1 MRHYDKATIAAAF
14 STVARLVRA
23 GQPVILSK
31 VEGLNSRSGFY
42 FKEAVTHNF
51 NEKDNGFDLQRIFI
65 IDDDDPRCWHRNTS
79 PNKNPGDDTLI
90 DLIIQAMTWLRKTRE
105 GRPYKKKEPV
115 TTPVH
120 WGLTLDPKQLT
131 DEELDTA
138 IKEVSYTLESFRTE
152 VETRR
157 ARIAKRAELLKVIRE
172 MVESEGESLEDI
184 VGMI

>member
-31 VEGLNSRSGFY
+31 VEGLNPRSCFY

-65 IDDDDPRCWHRNTS
+65 VDDDNPRCWHRNTS

-90 DLIIQAMTWLRKTRE
+90 DLIIKAMTWLRKTRE
-105 GRPYKKKEPV
+105 GRPYKKAEPV
-115 TTPVH
+115 ETPEERPVY
-120 WGLTLDPKQLT
+120 TEDLT
-131 DEELDTA
+131 DAELEEE
-138 IKEVSYTLESFRTE
+138 IKSLTSALQACRAEY
-152 VETRR
+152 ETRQ
-157 ARIAKRAELLKVIRE
+157 ARIAKRAELLKAIRE

-184 VGMI
+184 IGLI